1 MSASVSVIALICTL
15 SVLYLIR
22 KNYLNLRKKDS
33 EIKYREELFSVLS
46 NNVDDIFLMLNTED
60 FSVGYVSP
68 NIEKILG
75 ISQSGLCRTKA

>member
-33 EIKYREELFSVLS
+33 KIKYREELFSVLS

-60 FSVGYVSP
+60 FSCLLYTSRCV
-68 NIEKILG
+68 
-75 ISQSGLCRTKA
+75 